1 MTGVLCFWNIRIGG
15 YKPNAH
21 GILSSF
27 ESGFG
32 GNLVVRA
39 KHVSFES
46 GSMDSVVYGYTYI
59 L

>member
-1 MTGVLCFWNIRIGG
+1 MLLEIRTGR

-21 GILSSF
+21 GIMSSF

-46 GSMDSVVYGYTYI
+46 GLVDSVVYG
-59 L
+59 